1 MENKLNFTE
10 QALKQINM
18 ITKGEDK
25 KFLESRSRRLVVQDL
40 NIILI
45 LTQYLMMMILFLE
58 KHYRQ
63 IFLNIIS
70 VL

>member
-25 KFLESRSRRLVVQDL
+25 KFLESPFKAVVVQDL

-58 KHYRQ
+58 KQ
-63 IFLNIIS
+63 L
-70 VL
+70 